1 MEKDNGSLPQGA
13 LSAEKLHSF
22 FINHLNRIYCA
33 KSHLQERLSEIRTY
47 AHYTDLIHAI
57 TDIVVDV
64 EQQISR
70 MDKIFSLMDIKPG
83 VENCQ
88 GVLGLIE
95 DVFSAIGQQRHD
107 PVMRDLSILF
117 YLQNIESIEMASF
130 KMLKLAA
137 PAIDKIEIR
146 ELLKENFDE
155 ASEVLALLQLITE
168 KYFEA
173 NVSGTIKVT

>member
-1 MEKDNGSLPQGA
+1 MEKDNETLPQGA

-33 KSHLQERLSEIRTY
+33 KCHLQERLSEIRKY

-57 TDIVVDV
+57 TEIVVDV

-70 MDKIFSLMDIKPG
+70 MNRIFSLVNEKPG

-95 DVFSAIGQQRHD
+95 DVFSAIKQQRHD
-107 PVMRDLSILF
+107 PLMSDLSILF

-130 KMLKLAA
+130 KMLKLAV
-137 PAIDKIEIR
+137 PAIDKTEIR
-146 ELLKENFDE
+146 RLLKQNFDE
-155 ASEVLALLQLITE
+155 ASKVLALLQLITE

-173 NVSGTIKVT
+173 NVSGFIKVT